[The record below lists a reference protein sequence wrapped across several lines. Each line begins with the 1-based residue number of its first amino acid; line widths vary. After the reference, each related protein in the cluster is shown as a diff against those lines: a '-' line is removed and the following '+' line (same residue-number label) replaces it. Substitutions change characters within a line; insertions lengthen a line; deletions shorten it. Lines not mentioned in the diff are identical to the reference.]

1 VAAMIEIM
9 KKLYSLSVPDELLI
23 RVSDNIYKFIESSN
37 ILKFSFEIDGVLEE

>member
-1 VAAMIEIM
+1 MIEIM